1 MPTAKLPLDQLIWL
15 RIVPGSWMN
24 GDATFGVAFLS
35 AEGKGVYCD
44 VFYGSVEKLH
54 KDSDVSIPPILGYV
68 MAHEIG
74 HLLLGTHAPFS
85 SRNHVA
91 PVARKRVAQVDD
103 GYIAFHATAGSSSPR
118 EVPLRE
124 PPMNGD

>member
-44 VFYGSVEKLH
+44 VYYGSVEKFH
-54 KDSDVSIPPILGYV
+54 KDSDVSIPPILGHV

-74 HLLLGTHAPFS
+74 HLLLGTHAHSPAGIMLPQWHGNELRRLMMGTLLFT
-85 SRNHVA
+85 
-91 PVARKRVAQVDD
+91 PQQARAVRGRFLSVNRQ
-103 GYIAFHATAGSSSPR
+103 
-118 EVPLRE
+118 
-124 PPMNGD
+124 